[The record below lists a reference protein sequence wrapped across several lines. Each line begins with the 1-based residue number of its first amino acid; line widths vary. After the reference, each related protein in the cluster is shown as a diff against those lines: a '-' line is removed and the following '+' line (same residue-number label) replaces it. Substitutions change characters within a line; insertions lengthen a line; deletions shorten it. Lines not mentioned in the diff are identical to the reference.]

1 MKPGLRFPL
10 PIALPASGEADLV
23 KIVGVGDVHAAGR
36 HELKGGEC
44 DNERAGA
51 QWNKKTDGAS
61 SLGGS
66 HCSEAGLEGMRRQRA
81 RRYSWNGRGTLP
93 RPVLIGVRSMSSGAP
108 SGCSEKL
115 CRMAVR

>member
-51 QWNKKTDGAS
+51 QWNKKSILSGRV
-61 SLGGS
+61 SLLRGGS
-66 HCSEAGLEGMRRQRA
+66 GRDAASACAQVQLERPRHVAETGADWGQIDVLGRPQRLQREALQDGG
-81 RRYSWNGRGTLP
+81 
-93 RPVLIGVRSMSSGAP
+93 
-108 SGCSEKL
+108 
-115 CRMAVR
+115 